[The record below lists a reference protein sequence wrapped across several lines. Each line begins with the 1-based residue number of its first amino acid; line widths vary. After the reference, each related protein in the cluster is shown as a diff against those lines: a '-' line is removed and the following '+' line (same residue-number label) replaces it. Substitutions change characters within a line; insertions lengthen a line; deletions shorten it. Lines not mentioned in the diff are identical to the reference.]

1 MGVREGQGM
10 AFEFLAPRT
19 ALEKPFSL
27 RGRIFH
33 GLPQRSIGKTGV
45 TFLASATR
53 IQNTLPVFTDE
64 LPSYHGIPHMPAM
77 GYVHRRIN
85 HSDKVYVTG
94 DIHTNTVEG
103 FWSLVKRGMS

>member
-53 IQNTLPVFTDE
+53 IQSAAWPVLFPAPISLGVRAIGWVEAEIEAWLSQQIERSRRADLPQ
-64 LPSYHGIPHMPAM
+64 
-77 GYVHRRIN
+77 HRA
-85 HSDKVYVTG
+85 T
-94 DIHTNTVEG
+94 
-103 FWSLVKRGMS
+103 